1 MLKSIAD
8 ALIAY
13 GPIGVFLIG
22 FIDSMGIPLP
32 AALDLLLIGVAVE
45 TPERAYFA
53 ALMAVV
59 GSAGGNITLF
69 LLARHGVRRFI
80 KTEPHPGRVLRFHRW
95 FERYGLLTVFIP
107 AVTPLVPLPLKVFV
121 IFAGAMHTS
130 PVKFLLVIL
139 LARMIRYF
147 GIAYVGIRL
156 GLNAGGFLRQN
167 AWNVV
172 GIALGIVLVAAVVI
186 KWLESRRQAEV

>member
-22 FIDSMGIPLP
+22 FIDSLGVPLP
-32 AALDLLLIGVAVE
+32 AALDLLLIAVAVE

-59 GSAGGNITLF
+59 GSAGGNIALF
-69 LLARHGVRRFI
+69 LLARSGGRRFI
-80 KTEPHPGRVLRFHRW
+80 KSQPPPGKMLRFRRW
-95 FERYGLLTVFIP
+95 VERYGLLTVFIP

-121 IFAGAMHTS
+121 VSAGAMHTS
-130 PVKFLLVIL
+130 PGRFLLVIL
-139 LARMIRYF
+139 LARVIRYF
-147 GIAYVGIRL
+147 GEAYLGIRL
-156 GLNAGGFLRQN
+156 GLDAGGFLKQN
-167 AWNVV
+167 AWNIG
-172 GIALGIVLVAAVVI
+172 GIALGLVLVAAVVM
-186 KWLESRRQAEV
+186 KWIESRQPEI

>member
-1 MLKSIAD
+1 LLKSIAD

-22 FIDSMGIPLP
+22 FIDSMGVPLP

-53 ALMAVV
+53 ALMAIV

-69 LLARHGVRRFI
+69 LLARSGGRRFI
-80 KTEPHPGRVLRFHRW
+80 KIEPQPGKMRRFRRW
-95 FERYGLLTVFIP
+95 VERYGLLTVFIP

-121 IFAGAMHTS
+121 VSAGAMHTS
-130 PVKFLLVIL
+130 PARFLLVIL
-139 LARMIRYF
+139 LARVIRYF
-147 GIAYVGIRL
+147 GIAYLGTRL
-156 GLNAGGFLRQN
+156 GLDAGGFLKQN
-167 AWNVV
+167 AWNIV
-172 GIALGIVLVAAVVI
+172 GIALGIVLVAAVII
-186 KWLESRRQAEV
+186 KWIESRQAEV